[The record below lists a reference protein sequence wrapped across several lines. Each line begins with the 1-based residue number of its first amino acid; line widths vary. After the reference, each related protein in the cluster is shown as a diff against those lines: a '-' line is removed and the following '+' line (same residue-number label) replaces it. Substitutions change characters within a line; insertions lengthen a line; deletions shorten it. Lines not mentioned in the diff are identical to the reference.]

1 MTQPTN
7 VPNYVVLPAVFQAGL
22 TQTMQQYTDLPTAQ
36 KAAIVLTAQNDQQ
49 YFVYQA
55 IQYTDKIEDWPQPV
69 IDSVVLPV
77 VNP

>member
-7 VPNYVVLPAVFQAGL
+7 VPNYVVLPAVFSNGL

-36 KAAIVLTAQNDQQ
+36 RAAITLTAQTDQQ

-55 IQYTDKIEDWPQPV
+55 IQYTDKIEDWPQSV
-69 IDSVVLPV
+69 VDSVVLPV